1 MDPRVISLVDIDP
14 REQIARLEAEIEK
27 LNVTAEWCRK
37 LALAARI
44 AVGAGLALFA
54 AIFFGPVYATGLSLM
69 IAGILTLG
77 GLVLAGSNG
86 TTAEQTAE
94 KIAKA
99 EQMRAELISQMSLTL
114 VPDVP
119 MPSRLLH

>member
-1 MDPRVISLVDIDP
+1 VLNVVPDLDP

-27 LNVTAEWCRK
+27 LSVTAEWCRK
-37 LALAARI
+37 LGFAAKV

-54 AIFFGPVYATGLSLM
+54 VIFFGPVYATGLSLM

-94 KIAKA
+94 KIAEA

-114 VPDVP
+114 VPDLP
-119 MPSRLLH
+119 EPSRLLH

>member
-1 MDPRVISLVDIDP
+1 MRQFEMLPDIDP

-27 LNVTAEWCRK
+27 LQVTAEWCRK
-37 LALAARI
+37 IALAAKL
-44 AVGAGLALFA
+44 AVGAGLALLA
-54 AIFFGPVYATGLSLM
+54 AIFFGPLYATGLSLM
-69 IAGILTLG
+69 VAGILTLG

-94 KIAKA
+94 SIAKA
-99 EQMRAELISQMSLTL
+99 EQVRARLISQMSLTL